1 MNKPSGI
8 KKPKGVPVTGR
19 ISAKK
24 AASYLHSMQNTTTTS
39 SKPTRPDVD
48 DELLRTSFGK
58 FASMS
63 QAHVPIDHKTNE
75 NKGFGFVAFS
85 KSEDYLKAFQE
96 MNGKYIGQKPVQLKR
111 AESTAPN
118 KKNRKNRKK

>member
-1 MNKPSGI
+1 
-8 KKPKGVPVTGR
+8 
-19 ISAKK
+19 
-24 AASYLHSMQNTTTTS
+24 MQNTTTTS
-39 SKPTRPDVD
+39 SKPTSTSTTPGWNPNHFRLFVGNLGPDVD